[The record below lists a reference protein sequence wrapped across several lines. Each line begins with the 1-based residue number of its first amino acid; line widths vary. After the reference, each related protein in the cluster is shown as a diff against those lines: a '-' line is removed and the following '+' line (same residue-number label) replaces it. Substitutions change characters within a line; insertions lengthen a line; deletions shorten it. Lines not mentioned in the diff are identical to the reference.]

1 MQSERSLI
9 PTPMPVRRH
18 ARSGNRGLAL
28 TALCLAVLLVV
39 MDNTIV
45 NVAIPTMSD
54 ALNAS
59 STDLQWV
66 VDAYTLSFAALLLP
80 AGKLSDRWGRRRM
93 LLVGLAGFAVVS
105 AATAFSWA
113 LWQLVTLRVV
123 LGVCAALIY
132 PATLSSIIVIFEGSR
147 YRSLAVGLWAA
158 TSGVGIA
165 LGPIIGGVLLE
176 HYAWNSIFWVCSV
189 IGVVALACI
198 AVAVPEVRA
207 YRSERFDFP
216 GTVLSV
222 AGVGLLVWAIIERP
236 TYGWLSWQV
245 IGGICAALIIL
256 AVFAAVEGHTHAPLI
271 DVGLFRRATFTSST
285 CAICVAFFCLFGFI
299 FITTQWFQA
308 LRGYTALQTA
318 VATLPFAVV
327 MAAVAPFATQ
337 LAKRFG
343 YRSVV
348 STGLLFLSAS
358 MFVVTRVDAHC
369 SYWFV
374 VVPTMALMAAGI
386 ALIQGPATDALMST
400 VPESSTGA
408 ASAVNDTIREIGGT
422 LGVAVM
428 GSAISSVYPTS
439 SRTRCPDCRSRLPS
453 RKPRR
458 IR

>member
-1 MQSERSLI
+1 M
-9 PTPMPVRRH
+9 
-18 ARSGNRGLAL
+18 
-28 TALCLAVLLVV
+28 
-39 MDNTIV
+39 
-45 NVAIPTMSD
+45 
-54 ALNAS
+54 
-59 STDLQWV
+59 
-66 VDAYTLSFAALLLP
+66 
-80 AGKLSDRWGRRRM
+80 
-93 LLVGLAGFAVVS
+93 
-105 AATAFSWA
+105 
-113 LWQLVTLRVV
+113 
-123 LGVCAALIY
+123 
-132 PATLSSIIVIFEGSR
+132 
-147 YRSLAVGLWAA
+147 
-158 TSGVGIA
+158 
-165 LGPIIGGVLLE
+165 
-176 HYAWNSIFWVCSV
+176 CSV
-189 IGVVALACI
+189 IGAVALACI

-327 MAAVAPFATQ
+327 MAAVAPLATQ

-428 GSAISSVYPTS
+428 GSAISSVYPDELSDSLSGLQIPSSIAKAAEDSVMAAKSILPHLPAGIRQTVEQSVSTS
-439 SRTRCPDCRSRLPS
+439 FMSATHAACWIACALALAFALLCWITLPKHDS
-453 RKPRR
+453 GNLPQ
-458 IR
+458 

>member
-1 MQSERSLI
+1 M
-9 PTPMPVRRH
+9 
-18 ARSGNRGLAL
+18 
-28 TALCLAVLLVV
+28 
-39 MDNTIV
+39 
-45 NVAIPTMSD
+45 
-54 ALNAS
+54 
-59 STDLQWV
+59 
-66 VDAYTLSFAALLLP
+66 
-80 AGKLSDRWGRRRM
+80 
-93 LLVGLAGFAVVS
+93 
-105 AATAFSWA
+105 
-113 LWQLVTLRVV
+113 
-123 LGVCAALIY
+123 
-132 PATLSSIIVIFEGSR
+132 
-147 YRSLAVGLWAA
+147 
-158 TSGVGIA
+158 
-165 LGPIIGGVLLE
+165 
-176 HYAWNSIFWVCSV
+176 
-189 IGVVALACI
+189 
-198 AVAVPEVRA
+198 
-207 YRSERFDFP
+207 
-216 GTVLSV
+216 
-222 AGVGLLVWAIIERP
+222 GLLVWAIIERP
-236 TYGWLSWQV
+236 TYGWLSWPV

-327 MAAVAPFATQ
+327 MAAVAPLATQ

-428 GSAISSVYPTS
+428 GSAISSVYPDELSDSLSGLQIPSSIAKAAEDSVMAAKSILPHLPAGIRQTVEQSVSTS
-439 SRTRCPDCRSRLPS
+439 FMSATHAACWIACALALAFALLCWITLPKHDS
-453 RKPRR
+453 GNLPQ
-458 IR
+458 